1 MNSFIRI
8 YIVIVLLI
16 NTIGFIWGMD
26 PVAIGIYVAMIFMPV
41 NLLILVIGLIK
52 TIRLQIKKIEINYL
66 LNYSVVIL
74 FPIAAQLILFLL
86 IDSFARKGGC

>member
-16 NTIGFIWGMD
+16 NTLGFIWGMD
-26 PVAIGIYVAMIFMPV
+26 PAAIGIYVAMIFIPV

-52 TIRLQIKKIEINYL
+52 TIRLQIRKTKINYL
-66 LNYSVVIL
+66 LNYTVIIL
-74 FPIAAQLILFLL
+74 FPVAAQLVLFLL
-86 IDSFARKGGC
+86 IDLFARKGGC

>member
-52 TIRLQIKKIEINYL
+52 TIRLQIKKPEINYL

-86 IDSFARKGGC
+86 IDLFARKGGC